1 MANQEQLEILKKS
14 VDTWNIWRKNNPATK
29 IDLIQADL
37 VESNLFKANLVGASL
52 SRANINRAKL
62 RNADLES
69 ADLGGANLWGADL
82 REANLNKANLRG
94 ADLRESNL
102 RGTNLNYTNLYGAD
116 FQWANLTEAS
126 LKGAEFANASF
137 AETIFGSNDLSE
149 AENIE
154 RAKHHG
160 PSILGIN
167 TIYLSKGNISDV
179 FLRGCGLSDWEIESV
194 KLYTP
199 ERSNE
204 DINKILYK
212 IYDLRASQALQVSPL
227 FISYSHND
235 SIFVNKLE
243 EYLNKKGVRFWR
255 DTHNAVAGRLENQ
268 IDQAIRLNPTVLL
281 ILSNH
286 SIRSDWVE
294 HEVRTARELEKEMK
308 RDVLCPIAL
317 DDSWKGSPWPKRVM
331 EQVKE
336 YNILN
341 FSEWED
347 DSQFVGM
354 FRKLID
360 GLELFYKG

>member
-1 MANQEQLEILKKS
+1 
-14 VDTWNIWRKNNPATK
+14 
-29 IDLIQADL
+29 
-37 VESNLFKANLVGASL
+37 
-52 SRANINRAKL
+52 
-62 RNADLES
+62 
-69 ADLGGANLWGADL
+69 
-82 REANLNKANLRG
+82 
-94 ADLRESNL
+94 
-102 RGTNLNYTNLYGAD
+102 
-116 FQWANLTEAS
+116 
-126 LKGAEFANASF
+126 
-137 AETIFGSNDLSE
+137 
-149 AENIE
+149 
-154 RAKHHG
+154 
-160 PSILGIN
+160 
-167 TIYLSKGNISDV
+167 
-179 FLRGCGLSDWEIESV
+179 
-194 KLYTP
+194 
-199 ERSNE
+199 
-204 DINKILYK
+204 
-212 IYDLRASQALQVSPL
+212 
-227 FISYSHND
+227 
-235 SIFVNKLE
+235 
-243 EYLNKKGVRFWR
+243 
-255 DTHNAVAGRLENQ
+255 VAGRLENQ